1 GLFAM
6 VIAIVWIGTRYKYRS
21 ERLRTIQKVIQ
32 AGQLDENTRQALR
45 EILAP
50 NALQRTRDGLLRGTW
65 WLIARLLIV
74 AGWLTFV
81 IGGVVLLIFVVN
93 GRHEWEIEPAAIVT
107 GVGFAV
113 VTLPIAMR
121 ELEARRA
128 PVRP

>member
-1 GLFAM
+1 MLLSMHSDEAGVIAVIGVFLM
-6 VIAIVWIGTRYKYRS
+6 VIAIVWIGTRHKYRC
-21 ERLRTIQKVIQ
+21 ERLRTIQRVIQ

-93 GRHEWEIEPAAIVT
+93 
-107 GVGFAV
+107 
-113 VTLPIAMR
+113 
-121 ELEARRA
+121 
-128 PVRP
+128 